1 MYIDV
6 TKAKFQELI
15 DAVKAKNEESENK
28 LVWGLAL
35 IGGIVIVAI
44 IAYAVYR
51 FLTPDYYDDYD
62 DDDFDDDFD
71 DFDDDD
77 DFDEVDEEPEAEEE
91 EPAAGEEDIFAALGN
106 VREGGIVGM
115 ESHLAEPV
123 VVQRARILRVVR
135 PELAREA
142 EERAHVHAHGAD
154 GLTLPAVAAG
164 VGLPRH
170 GVGRDGRI
178 SLGVGIDLDGELAG
192 LFAVPGQHLAPVD
205 AGPAVALE
213 AASGLGHGRFLADDF
228 DARGLFRASVVD
240 GSSAVARERV

>member
-71 DFDDDD
+71 DFEDDDD
-77 DFDEVDEEPEAEEE
+77 DYDEVDEEPEAEAE
-91 EPAAGEEDIFAALGN
+91 EPAAEE
-106 VREGGIVGM
+106 
-115 ESHLAEPV
+115 
-123 VVQRARILRVVR
+123 
-135 PELAREA
+135 EA
-142 EERAHVHAHGAD
+142 EESEE
-154 GLTLPAVAAG
+154 T
-164 VGLPRH
+164 
-170 GVGRDGRI
+170 
-178 SLGVGIDLDGELAG
+178 EE
-192 LFAVPGQHLAPVD
+192 APED
-205 AGPAVALE
+205 AE
-213 AASGLGHGRFLADDF
+213 
-228 DARGLFRASVVD
+228 
-240 GSSAVARERV
+240 

>member
-71 DFDDDD
+71 DFEDDDD
-77 DFDEVDEEPEAEEE
+77 NYDEVDEEPEAEAE
-91 EPAAGEEDIFAALGN
+91 EPAAEE
-106 VREGGIVGM
+106 
-115 ESHLAEPV
+115 
-123 VVQRARILRVVR
+123 
-135 PELAREA
+135 EA
-142 EERAHVHAHGAD
+142 EEAEE
-154 GLTLPAVAAG
+154 T
-164 VGLPRH
+164 
-170 GVGRDGRI
+170 
-178 SLGVGIDLDGELAG
+178 EE
-192 LFAVPGQHLAPVD
+192 APED
-205 AGPAVALE
+205 AE
-213 AASGLGHGRFLADDF
+213 
-228 DARGLFRASVVD
+228 
-240 GSSAVARERV
+240 

>member
-91 EPAAGEEDIFAALGN
+91 EPAAEE
-106 VREGGIVGM
+106 
-115 ESHLAEPV
+115 
-123 VVQRARILRVVR
+123 
-135 PELAREA
+135 EA
-142 EERAHVHAHGAD
+142 EEA
-154 GLTLPAVAAG
+154 PA
-164 VGLPRH
+164 
-170 GVGRDGRI
+170 
-178 SLGVGIDLDGELAG
+178 E
-192 LFAVPGQHLAPVD
+192 
-205 AGPAVALE
+205 E
-213 AASGLGHGRFLADDF
+213 AED
-228 DARGLFRASVVD
+228 
-240 GSSAVARERV
+240 E

>member
-15 DAVKAKNEESENK
+15 DAVKAKNEETENK

-91 EPAAGEEDIFAALGN
+91 EPAAEEETEEEA
-106 VREGGIVGM
+106 
-115 ESHLAEPV
+115 P
-123 VVQRARILRVVR
+123 
-135 PELAREA
+135 A
-142 EERAHVHAHGAD
+142 EE
-154 GLTLPAVAAG
+154 AA
-164 VGLPRH
+164 
-170 GVGRDGRI
+170 
-178 SLGVGIDLDGELAG
+178 E
-192 LFAVPGQHLAPVD
+192 
-205 AGPAVALE
+205 E
-213 AASGLGHGRFLADDF
+213 
-228 DARGLFRASVVD
+228 
-240 GSSAVARERV
+240 